1 MKLKKYILAG
11 SLAVLLSTT
20 AVATLEGNKA

>member
-1 MKLKKYILAG
+1 MKIKKYILSG

-20 AVATLEGNKA
+20 IVATIEGNK

>member
-11 SLAVLLSTT
+11 SLAVLLSTP
-20 AVATLEGNKA
+20 AVATL